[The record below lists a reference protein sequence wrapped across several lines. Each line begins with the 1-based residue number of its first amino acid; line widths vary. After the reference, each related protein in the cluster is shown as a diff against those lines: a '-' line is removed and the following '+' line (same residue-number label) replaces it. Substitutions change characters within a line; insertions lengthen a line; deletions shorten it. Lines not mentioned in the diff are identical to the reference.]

1 MNHKRC
7 VGYKVQHRMSE
18 STSWFVRLCLESVLN
33 SNSVVFNLFC
43 TATHYS
49 NPL

>member
-1 MNHKRC
+1 VVHNQVKC
-7 VGYKVQHRMSE
+7 FFEAKDLHRAVE
-18 STSWFVRLCLESVLN
+18 AKDLHRA
-33 SNSVVFNLFC
+33 VVFNLFC